1 MTFRRFG
8 TFVVDVERVFAVNVV
23 CHEPYTVKAFII
35 GAPAIEL
42 TGEAALELIEDVERW
57 LE

>member
-1 MTFRRFG
+1 M
-8 TFVVDVERVFAVNVV
+8 DVERVFAVSVV
-23 CHEPYTVKAFII
+23 CNEPYTVKAFII

-42 TGEAALELIEDVERW
+42 TGVAAEELIKDVERW

>member
-1 MTFRRFG
+1 M
-8 TFVVDVERVFAVNVV
+8 DVERVFAVNVI
-23 CHEPYTVKAFII
+23 CNEPYTVKAFII

-42 TGEAALELIEDVERW
+42 TGKAAEQLIEDVETW

>member
-23 CHEPYTVKAFII
+23 CQEPYTVKAFII

-42 TGEAALELIEDVERW
+42 TGEAAEQLIEDVERW